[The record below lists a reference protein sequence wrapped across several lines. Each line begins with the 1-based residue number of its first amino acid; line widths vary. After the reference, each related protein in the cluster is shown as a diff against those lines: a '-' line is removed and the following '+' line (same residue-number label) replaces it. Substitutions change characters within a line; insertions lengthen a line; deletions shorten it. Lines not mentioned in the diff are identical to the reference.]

1 MREGGGERGR
11 NVSEIII
18 IIIHTSIVI
27 LSATHVT
34 FDESDSSK
42 VIT

>member
-11 NVSEIII
+11 NVSE

-42 VIT
+42 AIT